1 MIHTFRYSIIP
12 HFTIRVNS
20 FCLPSCCRLPP
31 WNIPPLFLLGYL
43 TDEEPV
49 LQDHLRSLVVSVFS
63 LPSRQ
68 DAFPA
73 KGFEHEV
80 EHQGIEGREASDAQ
94 EEGCHVV
101 ADFAGY
107 LGYGQGHDG

>member
-1 MIHTFRYSIIP
+1 MIYALHFFIIP

-20 FCLPSCCRLPP
+20 FCLLP
-31 WNIPPLFLLGYL
+31 WNLHLLLSIGYL

-49 LQDHLRSLVVSVFS
+49 PQQWCNSSATVSDMS

-68 DAFPA
+68 DAFPT

-80 EHQGIEGREASDAQ
+80 EHQGIKGREASDAH
-94 EEGCHVV
+94 EEGCQAV
-101 ADFAGY
+101 ADLAGY
-107 LGYGQGHDG
+107 LGYGQGHNG

>member
-1 MIHTFRYSIIP
+1 MFSI
-12 HFTIRVNS
+12 
-20 FCLPSCCRLPP
+20 
-31 WNIPPLFLLGYL
+31 GYL

-49 LQDHLRSLVVSVFS
+49 RQDHLRSLVLSDLS

-73 KGFEHEV
+73 KGPEHEV

-94 EEGCHVV
+94 EKGCHAV
-101 ADFAGY
+101 ADLAGY